1 MPPSAASSSLRSAGL
16 AFRNAKHQTAKVGAE
31 GSVPERGDDDAEA
44 EHDSPARDLNRATTR
59 REDLSYARASRPAR
73 AFLALS

>member
-31 GSVPERGDDDAEA
+31 GSVPERGEA
-44 EHDSPARDLNRATTR
+44 EHDSPARKRSVQGSGDDAG
-59 REDLSYARASRPAR
+59 
-73 AFLALS
+73 